1 MGAGLLQQK
10 EPHRGSAWPRCEPRA
25 HREGTRQSEVC
36 ARPARH
42 PTALSF
48 HLPLLEIIMTVT
60 KPPSPEELG
69 AAGTHAGAAAV
80 QPPGPAVSPGQPGTG
95 RCPPAGMGGQS
106 QRALHGPGC
115 PPSSA
120 AAPEPPGR
128 WRRPGSAGSPLP
140 TGGGLARRL
149 CPSDGRSDGPGPAA
163 SPAADTAPGSAPGEA
178 PAPEAEGG
186 HGPAA
191 RSS

>member
-69 AAGTHAGAAAV
+69 AAGTHAGAAAAR
-80 QPPGPAVSPGQPGTG
+80 PRSQPGTARDGALPPCRNGWAEPKGTARARLPPELG
-95 RCPPAGMGGQS
+95 RCSGAPGPVAAPRERWRPAPNRGRPRPAALPFRRPLRRARPRCIPGCGHCAR
-106 QRALHGPGC
+106 QRA
-115 PPSSA
+115 
-120 AAPEPPGR
+120 
-128 WRRPGSAGSPLP
+128 
-140 TGGGLARRL
+140 GGGTCAR
-149 CPSDGRSDGPGPAA
+149 G
-163 SPAADTAPGSAPGEA
+163 
-178 PAPEAEGG
+178 
-186 HGPAA
+186 
-191 RSS
+191 